1 MKRCFCQQALL
12 TLVCCTLFAA
22 AGAEECRTVWH
33 GERSPE
39 EAKIS
44 ISVDDCYNTDHVLAV
59 IELCEQYDVP
69 MTFFPVG
76 SGLKCA
82 DAALWQR
89 ALDAGCEIGNH
100 TWNHKDL
107 TGQNERG
114 IRFEL
119 LRTQQK
125 LDELLGYHYAMQV
138 LRPPYG
144 ETNARVRET
153 AGSIG
158 YRLVAN
164 WDVSQTDPYK
174 AIEEVQN
181 GSILLYHTNEKDYE
195 CLKIL
200 VPMLKEAGYELVT
213 VSDLLGLEPP
223 VIEKPAASTEAA
235 N

>member
-1 MKRCFCQQALL
+1 M
-12 TLVCCTLFAA
+12 V
-22 AGAEECRTVWH
+22 
-33 GERSPE
+33 
-39 EAKIS
+39 
-44 ISVDDCYNTDHVLAV
+44 
-59 IELCEQYDVP
+59 
-69 MTFFPVG
+69 
-76 SGLKCA
+76 
-82 DAALWQR
+82 
-89 ALDAGCEIGNH
+89 
-100 TWNHKDL
+100 
-107 TGQNERG
+107 
-114 IRFEL
+114 
-119 LRTQQK
+119 
-125 LDELLGYHYAMQV
+125 LGYHYPLRL

-144 ETNARVRET
+144 EYKSSDGKRNFLPLFEQYGVEKV
-153 AGSIG
+153 I
-158 YRLVAN
+158 L

>member
-33 GERSPE
+33 GERSPA

-164 WDVSQTDPYK
+164 WDVSQTDAGK
-174 AIEEVQN
+174 AFQDVKG
-181 GSILLYHTNEKDYE
+181 GSILLYHAKAKDVR
-195 CLKIL
+195 CLKALIPRL
-200 VPMLKEAGYELVT
+200 LEASYEPVT
-213 VSDLLGLEPP
+213 VSALFGLPVPATSTDLYVYDE
-223 VIEKPAASTEAA
+223 
-235 N
+235 